1 MKYSLE
7 LKNAYPFPFY
17 QAHASSYSTEELLMA
32 AIECKKNI
40 AKKILDFYQDN
51 LVISIKVCNVISP
64 FGKAIAVVDYTAK
77 DVYAATTVSI
87 GEQQISYART
97 MFGPQ
102 NASSLIKDNDT
113 FQKQIEPALRY
124 MMIFHCDDIIEII
137 SKSFNQVCVADA
149 FIHQLIKAF
158 QDSHKES

>member
-7 LKNAYPFPFY
+7 LKNAYPFSFY

-40 AKKILDFYQDN
+40 AEKIMDFYQDN
-51 LVISIKVCNVISP
+51 LIISVKVNDVINP
-64 FGKAIAVVDYTAK
+64 FGEAIVVIDYASK
-77 DVYAATTVSI
+77 DVYAATTVNI
-87 GEQQISYART
+87 GEQQISCART

-102 NASSLIKDNDT
+102 NASSLIRDNDT

-124 MMIFHCDDIIEII
+124 MMIFHCNDVIEVV
-137 SKSFNQVCVADA
+137 SKSFNKVCVADA
-149 FIHQLIKAF
+149 FVHQLIKTF
-158 QDSHKES
+158 QDSHKEG